1 MRKITIFLSAIMI
14 TSLLLV
20 SCQAQ
25 TPSPTPISN
34 QTQDSTLRPYPSGTP
49 TPTPWPTDY
58 SSPTPSPTITPT
70 ATPVYYEVLLGDDM
84 YSIAF
89 RFQVSPEAIMTA
101 NPDVDPRAMK
111 VGTKLLIPITPKPQ
125 TSPTATIEL
134 SPTATPRYK
143 KLQAPDCYPD
153 AQGGLWCFV
162 LVQNQEASALENVSG
177 ILTLQSEA
185 LNNPIQIAATTPLN
199 VLPAGKSLPLIA
211 YFPPPLPETYNIS
224 AVVDFLLPV
233 MPDDDRYLPVQ
244 LQEQTIT
251 FSEDKKTAEVQANLS
266 LASDLPPAEYVW
278 VSITAL
284 DSDGRVVGA
293 RRWDSPNGL
302 SPGETISFNL
312 SVFSMG
318 ETISD
323 IQVLA
328 EAQAVTQPTA
338 EESDQD

>member
-1 MRKITIFLSAIMI
+1 MRKILLLLSVIMI
-14 TSLLLV
+14 TILLLV
-20 SCQAQ
+20 ACQAESPSL
-25 TPSPTPISN
+25 TPSST

-49 TPTPWPTDY
+49 TPTPLPTDY

-70 ATPVYYEVLLGDDM
+70 PTPVYYEILLGDDM

-125 TSPTATIEL
+125 TSPTATVEL
-134 SPTATPRYK
+134 SPTATPRYE

-162 LVQNQEASALENVSG
+162 LIQNREASALENVSG

-185 LNNPIQIAATTPLN
+185 LETPIQITATTPLN
-199 VLPAGKSLPLIA
+199 VLPAGKALPLIA

-233 MPDDDRYLPVQ
+233 MPEDDRYLPIQ
-244 LQEQTIT
+244 IQEQTIT
-251 FSEDKKTAEVQANLS
+251 FSEDRKIAKIQANLF
-266 LASDLPPAEYVW
+266 LAPELPPADYVW

-284 DSDGRVVGA
+284 DSEGRVVAA

-302 SPGETISFNL
+302 SPGETISFAL

-318 ETISD
+318 EAID
-323 IQVLA
+323 EIQILA
-328 EAQAVTQPTA
+328 EAQPEVQPNPTEA
-338 EESDQD
+338 GQE